1 MEICAPLAS
10 AESDVHWPFE
20 AAAEYAAF
28 PSTGLAIKTING
40 ITEVGSDIQIS
51 VRAELDH
58 FGAEAIDCKC
68 PHRLAC
74 LEIELHH
81 AVVEKAGEYAAFP
94 STGLSI
100 KTINGI
106 TEVGSDIQISV

>member
-74 LEIELHH
+74 PEIELHH
-81 AVVEKAGEYAAFP
+81 AVVEKAGDVHIAIGPEIEP
-94 STGLSI
+94 RGPIEET
-100 KTINGI
+100 
-106 TEVGSDIQISV
+106 VGYGTY